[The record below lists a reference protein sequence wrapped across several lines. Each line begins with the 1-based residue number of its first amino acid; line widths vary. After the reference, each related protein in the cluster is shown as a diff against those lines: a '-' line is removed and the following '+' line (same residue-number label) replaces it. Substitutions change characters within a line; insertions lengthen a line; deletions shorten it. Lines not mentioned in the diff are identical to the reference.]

1 MIYSILLL
9 IPLITVIASVILIV
23 PIFLGTINMK
33 EWKKDDSLRI
43 IFIYCIVYALFEII
57 GWYYALNH
65 WQNHFLTN
73 TLTYLNLY
81 IWGYYFYTIISNL
94 NHRKVVILI
103 VLLSTVVMLWSNTT
117 NANGYNYIDSTTHSV
132 SNIAILAMSLLFF
145 YQLLNNLDI
154 NNLLN
159 YSHFWI
165 SVGVLVYFSGIFFV
179 HIFSEFITFNKDE
192 SVIQFWSVEDY
203 LLFFQRIFLAIGLW
217 FSKTPPQLSPSS
229 K

>member
-1 MIYSILLL
+1 MIYSILLR
-9 IPLITVIASVILIV
+9 IPLITVIASAILIV
-23 PIFLGTINMK
+23 PIFLGIINMK
-33 EWKKDDSLRI
+33 EWKKDDSLRV
-43 IFIYCIVYALFEII
+43 IFVYCIIYALFEII

-65 WQNHFLTN
+65 WQNHFLSN

-81 IWGYYFYTIISNL
+81 IWGYYFYTVIFNL
-94 NHRKVVILI
+94 NHRKVIALI
-103 VLLSTVVMLWSNTT
+103 VTISTIIMFWSSFT
-117 NANGYNYIDSTTHSV
+117 NVNGYNYIDSFVHSV

-145 YQLLNNLDI
+145 YQLLNNLEI

-179 HIFSEFITFNKDE
+179 HVFAEFITFNKDD
-192 SVIQFWSVEDY
+192 SVVQFWSVEDY
-203 LLFFQRIFLAIGLW
+203 LLFIQRIFLAIGLW
-217 FSKTPPQLSPSS
+217 FSKTPQQLSPLS

>member
-1 MIYSILLL
+1 MIHSILLR
-9 IPLITVIASVILIV
+9 IPLITVIASAVLIV

-33 EWKKDDSLRI
+33 EWKKDDSLRV
-43 IFIYCIVYALFEII
+43 IFVYCIIYALFEII

-65 WQNHFLTN
+65 WQNHFLSN

-81 IWGYYFYTIISNL
+81 IWGYYFYTVIFNL
-94 NHRKVVILI
+94 NHRKVIALI
-103 VLLSTVVMLWSNTT
+103 VTISTVIMFWSSFT
-117 NANGYNYIDSTTHSV
+117 NVNGYNYIDSFVHSV

-145 YQLLNNLDI
+145 YQLLNNLEI

-179 HIFSEFITFNKDE
+179 HVFAEFITFNKDD
-192 SVIQFWSVEDY
+192 SVVQFWSVEDY
-203 LLFFQRIFLAIGLW
+203 LLFIQRIFLAIGLW
-217 FSKTPPQLSPSS
+217 FSKTPQQLSPSL